1 MASERVLTLVCTV
14 ITVIDN
20 DLDKIHVHYTKF
32 INTAAI
38 TTKAFEIW
46 TFISFYSTEIT
57 YLFVNKKC
65 TVESQL
71 KLPKSTVW
79 KKYKKSK
86 IQTTSNVQVDL
97 HWQLQG
103 KI

>member
-20 DLDKIHVHYTKF
+20 DLDKIHVHYTMCSY

-38 TTKAFEIW
+38 TTKTFEIR

-57 YLFVNKKC
+57 SLFVNKKMVHGKP
-65 TVESQL
+65 TSDFTKGEVIALKQDGKSVREIS
-71 KLPKSTVW
+71 KLPK
-79 KKYKKSK
+79 
-86 IQTTSNVQVDL
+86 
-97 HWQLQG
+97 
-103 KI
+103 

>member
-20 DLDKIHVHYTKF
+20 DLDKIHVHYTMCSY

-38 TTKAFEIW
+38 IGKAFEIW

-57 YLFVNKKC
+57 PLFVNKKIPHG
-65 TVESQL
+65 
-71 KLPKSTVW
+71 KP
-79 KKYKKSK
+79 
-86 IQTTSNVQVDL
+86 TTSNVQVDL
-97 HWQLQG
+97 HWQR
-103 KI
+103 